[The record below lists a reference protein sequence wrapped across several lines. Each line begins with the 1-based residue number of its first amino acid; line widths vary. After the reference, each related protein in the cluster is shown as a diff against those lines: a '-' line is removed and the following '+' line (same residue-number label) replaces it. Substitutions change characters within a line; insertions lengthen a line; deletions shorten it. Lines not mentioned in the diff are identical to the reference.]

1 MMCQSLAVRKVREL
15 SAIEANGDEI
25 EQLLTGLLQG
35 NDEDFP
41 GLLQLLSFGVPKSVE
56 EHQVQSP
63 TLQLAVWASKLMH
76 LGEGF
81 ELGDWLVGSISV
93 SIMQSIDSANRWP
106 FTISLPGRRLR
117 NSEKLHARRP
127 GHAWTGIRC

>member
-1 MMCQSLAVRKVREL
+1 MMCQGLAERKIREL

-63 TLQLAVWASKLMH
+63 TSQLAVWASKLLH

-93 SIMQSIDSANRWP
+93 SIMQSIDSANR
-106 FTISLPGRRLR
+106 
-117 NSEKLHARRP
+117 
-127 GHAWTGIRC
+127 